1 MESDREM
8 CTGGGMNMPKYPD
21 EMQEPVEKAAKM
33 ALETGNVNY
42 ILIWLPEESE
52 NTLKNLLEKTR
63 CVRSSRMNMQNQ
75 VYDWYFATVNRFFN
89 ANRYPDYL
97 TTQFGGLAEKPL
109 VLKVD
114 KAIESGD
121 FEEIRDIIPVTHEA
135 DAKQRFQHIMDMR
148 NYPVNNIAA
157 GRAYVS
163 AFFDFNRYVHDL
175 SSGILIKEDR

>member
-1 MESDREM
+1 MKFDREM
-8 CTGGGMNMPKYPD
+8 CTGGGMNMPNNPD
-21 EMQEPVEKAAKM
+21 EMQEPVENAAKM

-52 NTLKNLLEKTR
+52 NTIKNLLEKT
-63 CVRSSRMNMQNQ
+63 CCKHSSRMNMQNQ
-75 VYDWYFATVNRFFN
+75 AYDWYFATVNRFFN
-89 ANRYPDYL
+89 TGRPRDDL
-97 TTQFGGLAEKPL
+97 TIQFRGIAEKPL

-114 KAIESGD
+114 KAVENGN
-121 FEEIRDIIPVTHEA
+121 FEEIRDIIPFTHEA
-135 DAKQRFQHIMDMR
+135 DAKQRFQHVMNMR

-163 AFFDFNRYVHDL
+163 AFFDFNCYVHDL